1 MDYSQIIE
9 DNSYAVNRMVSKQLR
24 FVLIL
29 IFIVWILNMK
39 EVFIINQEGFN
50 KVMLMSAVLLLL
62 PTVLVDIIE
71 LKHVVLKYLII
82 LCTILF
88 VSLLYMFLTYHA
100 VLMFILPLVI
110 ACLYFDV
117 RLTAFTIVCSLL
129 AMTFSHVMS
138 LFVTLMGSDPL
149 HSLYKIIV
157 YGLLPRAIE
166 YIAISAV
173 LVLLTV
179 RTSRLF
185 KSFITYS
192 NDIKQS
198 RDSLDVIVSN
208 TNSMFQANNER
219 DLAIVV
225 FTAFKCLVSARCRIE
240 SDYQSFF
247 GIADGSVDHC
257 ETFKM
262 FMDDL
267 STETIKKKQD
277 NIIVWIDGK
286 EMIFPC
292 YSKHT
297 EPSIEMQK
305 GCIVLLFYEQYE
317 LNAFLV
323 LKNRFESQNISQLKQ
338 ELEIMY
344 GNLKLALSNTR
355 LKEEM
360 YETQEEL
367 VRAFA
372 EISESKSKQTGQH
385 IKRVSEYMRVMA
397 TAIHLSEKEI
407 NNLAVASMMHDIGK
421 LMIPSEIIEK
431 KGKLTEEEFEEVKK
445 HVHYGY
451 ELLRYS
457 PGQVMELA
465 KVIALQ
471 HHEKWDGSGYL
482 GMKGEQIDYYSR
494 IMAVVDVFDALIS
507 KRSYK
512 EKWSLE
518 AAYNEIVSQSGKHFD
533 PAVVKIFCDHFS
545 EFEEI
550 TKKYPD

>member
-24 FVLIL
+24 FVLVL
-29 IFIVWILNMK
+29 IFIVWILNLK
-39 EVFIINQEGFN
+39 DIFIINEEGFN
-50 KVMLMSAVLLLL
+50 KVMLMSSVLLLL
-62 PTVLVDIIE
+62 PTVLIDIIE

-88 VSLLYMFLTYHA
+88 VSLLYMFLTYHV
-100 VLMFILPLVI
+100 VLMFVLPLVI

-117 RLTAFTIVCSLL
+117 RVTAFTIVSSLL

-138 LFVTLMGSDPL
+138 LYVTLMGSDPL
-149 HSLYKIIV
+149 HSLYRIIV

-166 YIAISAV
+166 YTAISAI

-192 NDIKQS
+192 DDIKQS
-198 RDSLDVIVSN
+198 RDSLDIIVSN

-219 DLAIVV
+219 DLAVVV

-240 SDYQSFF
+240 KDYQSFF
-247 GIADGSVDHC
+247 GIANDRDEV
-257 ETFKM
+257 KM
-262 FMDDL
+262 FRDDL
-267 STETIKKKQD
+267 SCEILKRRQD
-277 NIIVWIDGK
+277 DLIVWIDGK
-286 EMIFPC
+286 EMSFPC
-292 YSKHT
+292 YSKQI

-317 LNAFLV
+317 LNAFLI

-338 ELEIMY
+338 ELEILY

-355 LKEEM
+355 LKKDM

-397 TAIHLSEKEI
+397 TAIHLSEKEVD
-407 NNLAVASMMHDIGK
+407 NLAVASMMHDIGK

-431 KGKLTEEEFEEVKK
+431 KGKLTVEEFDEVKK

-533 PAVVKIFCDHFS
+533 PAVVKIFCDHFA